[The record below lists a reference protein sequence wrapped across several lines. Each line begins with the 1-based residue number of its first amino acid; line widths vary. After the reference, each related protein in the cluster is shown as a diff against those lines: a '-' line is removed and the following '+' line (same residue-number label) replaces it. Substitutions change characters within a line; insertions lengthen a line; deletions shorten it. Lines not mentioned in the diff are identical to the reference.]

1 MKIQQKYIFKWSL
14 LFLILLA
21 LSMAPVEAARSRSL
35 WKSPRNSEMGMV
47 SDMRAVRKGDPITVI
62 IDEKTTMS
70 TSQRTKSDKTA
81 DIDDK
86 INRLIY
92 PDVARH
98 NGELPE
104 LDVEGSNTYEG
115 GGEITNSQKMGTEVT
130 VRITDVLPNGSLVV
144 AGVRK
149 IAFSNETHY
158 VLVEGYAW
166 ARDITPENTIKSS
179 KLADARI
186 EMVSEG
192 ELTDAQKQG
201 WLLKLNNML
210 NPF

>member
-1 MKIQQKYIFKWSL
+1 MKIQQKYIFKWAL
-14 LFLILLA
+14 LLVVLVLFA
-21 LSMAPVEAARSRSL
+21 SSTQAARSRSL
-35 WKSPRNSEMGMV
+35 WLSPRNNEMGMFA
-47 SDMRAVRKGDPITVI
+47 DKRAVRKGDPITVI
-62 IDEKTTMS
+62 IDEKTSMS

-81 DIDDK
+81 DIDDN

-92 PDVARH
+92 SDVGRH

-104 LDVEGSNTYEG
+104 LDVDGSNTYEG
-115 GGEITNSQKMGTEVT
+115 GGEITNSQKMGTEIT
-130 VRITDVLPNGSLVV
+130 VRVTDVLPNGSLVI

-166 ARDITPENTIKSS
+166 ARDITAENTIRSS

-192 ELTDAQKQG
+192 ELSDAQKQG
-201 WLLKLNNML
+201 WLLKINNML